1 MKKDRGRLKTRER
14 TKEDTEIDAGKQ
26 KERDREIKEEKE
38 GIEALPMASTAC
50 SWFPEPSF
58 RLVFETFHNKDV
70 K

>member
-1 MKKDRGRLKTRER
+1 MTEDRGRLKTRER
-14 TKEDTEIDAGKQ
+14 TKEDKDIDAGKQ
-26 KERDREIKEEKE
+26 EKRERKRKE
-38 GIEALPMASTAC
+38 GGGITGLPMAAC